1 MAVRWV
7 WCIAKRDWILDAN
20 NKKGKHTLMQ
30 KRGKR
35 QRCAGAISTAASCDL
50 YRTYEENDMA
60 KTNQNS
66 IYSTVLVNQPAI
78 NVQQVL
84 VGAGIAIAIAIGSVS
99 GVGTTARCYSTY
111 CHH

>member
-1 MAVRWV
+1 
-7 WCIAKRDWILDAN
+7 
-20 NKKGKHTLMQ
+20 
-30 KRGKR
+30 
-35 QRCAGAISTAASCDL
+35 
-50 YRTYEENDMA
+50 MA

-99 GVGTTARCYSTY
+99 GVGTTAQCYSTLTTAASSHVSQPHSLNST
-111 CHH
+111 CVRVPTCT

>member
-1 MAVRWV
+1 
-7 WCIAKRDWILDAN
+7 
-20 NKKGKHTLMQ
+20 
-30 KRGKR
+30 
-35 QRCAGAISTAASCDL
+35 
-50 YRTYEENDMA
+50 MA

-99 GVGTTARCYSTY
+99 GVGTTARCYSTLTTAASSHVSQPHSLNST
-111 CHH
+111 CVRVPTCT